1 MSRELSGGYAV
12 VDIMKGIRVLEVA
25 EHTFVPA
32 ASAVLAE
39 WGADVIKVEHAERG
53 DAMRGLLQTGVVAFA
68 TKVHVLMEH
77 SNRGKRS
84 IGIDL
89 SHPQG
94 LELVYRLAASAD
106 VFLTNKTPP
115 VLRKLKIDVEDIRR
129 HNPKIIYTRGT
140 AFGTRGP
147 DGDKGGYDFSSF
159 WCRAGSGASCTPQG
173 LGALVGQPGPGY
185 GDSIGAMTIAGG
197 IAGALLKRERTGE
210 PSVVDVSLLGTGIW
224 AMGQAIA
231 LSLQANKP
239 LEAPAV
245 GGHPAISNPLVGTY
259 RTRDGRYVSLVMLQA
274 FAYWADFCAH
284 IDRPELARDP
294 RFDSAQNLA
303 KHAPE
308 AVVILREVIESRTL
322 PEWCARFQTLRGQW
336 APVQNSLEV
345 AADPQARA
353 MGYIAQ
359 TETADGIPFELGA
372 SPVQFDERPTPTARS
387 PLFNEHGDEIL
398 QSLGLDWDRIL
409 ELRAAGAIA

>member
-1 MSRELSGGYAV
+1 MLDV
-12 VDIMKGIRVLEVA
+12 MKGIRILEVA

-39 WGADVIKVEHAERG
+39 WGADVVKVEHAERG
-53 DAMRGLLQTGVVAFA
+53 DAMRGLAQTGVVSFA

-84 IGIDL
+84 IGINL

-94 LELVYRLAASAD
+94 LELVYRLAAKSD

-115 VLRKLKIDVEDIRR
+115 VLRKLKIDVADIRK

-173 LGALVGQPGPGY
+173 LGALISQPGPGY

-224 AMGQAIA
+224 ALGQAIA
-231 LSLQANKP
+231 LTLQSGTP
-239 LEAPAV
+239 FGAPPVGTHAAV
-245 GGHPAISNPLVGTY
+245 TNPLVGAY
-259 RTRDGRYVSLVMLQA
+259 RTSDGRYVSLVMLQA
-274 FAYWADFCAH
+274 FAYWPDFCKH
-284 IDRPELARDP
+284 IDRPELVGDP
-294 RFDSAQNLA
+294 RFDSAENLA
-303 KHAPE
+303 KNALGAVEIIRE
-308 AVVILREVIESRTL
+308 AIATRTL
-322 PEWCARFQTLRGQW
+322 AEWTRRFQTLRGQW
-336 APVQNSLEV
+336 APVQNTLEV

-353 MGYIAQ
+353 MGYIAK
-359 TETADGIPFELGA
+359 TETADGTPFELGA
-372 SPVQFDERPTPTARS
+372 SPVQFDEQPTPTARS
-387 PLFNEHGDEIL
+387 PLFNEHGDEVL
-398 QSLGLDWDRIL
+398 QELGLDWDRIL
-409 ELRAAGAIA
+409 ELRVAGAIA

>member
-1 MSRELSGGYAV
+1 MLDV
-12 VDIMKGIRVLEVA
+12 MKGIRVLEVA

-32 ASAVLAE
+32 ASAVLAD

-53 DAMRGLLQTGVVAFA
+53 DAMRGLAQTGVMVA
-68 TKVHVLMEH
+68 TKVHVLLEH

-89 SHPQG
+89 SKPQG
-94 LELVYRLAASAD
+94 LDLVYRLAASSD
-106 VFLTNKTPP
+106 VFLTNKTLP
-115 VLRKLKIDVEDIRR
+115 VLRKLKIDVADIRK

-147 DGDKGGYDFSSF
+147 DGDKGGYDFTGF
-159 WCRAGSGASCTPQG
+159 WCRAGSAASCTPQG
-173 LGALVGQPGPGY
+173 LQGLVSQPGPGY

-224 AMGQAIA
+224 ALGQSIG
-231 LSLQANKP
+231 LSLQSGTP
-239 LEAPAV
+239 LGAPPL
-245 GGHPAISNPLVGTY
+245 GGHHAVTNPLVGTY
-259 RTRDGRYVSLVMLQA
+259 RTSDGRHVSLVMLQA
-274 FAYWADFCAH
+274 FAYWSDFCHH

-294 RFDSAQNLA
+294 RFDSVEHLA
-303 KHAPE
+303 KNALT
-308 AVVILREVIESRTL
+308 AVEIIRSVIATRTL
-322 PEWCARFQTLRGQW
+322 AEWRQRFQTLRGQW
-336 APVQNSLEV
+336 APVQDALEV

-353 MGYIAQ
+353 MGYIAKA
-359 TETADGIPFELGA
+359 ETADGTPFELGA
-372 SPVQFDERPTPTARS
+372 SPVQFDEQPTPTARS

-398 QSLGLDWDRIL
+398 QELGLDWDRIL
-409 ELRAAGAIA
+409 ELRATGAIA

>member
-1 MSRELSGGYAV
+1 MLDV
-12 VDIMKGIRVLEVA
+12 MKGIRILEVA

-53 DAMRGLLQTGVVAFA
+53 DAMRGLAQTGVVAA

-77 SNRGKRS
+77 SNRAKRS

-89 SHPQG
+89 SVPQG
-94 LELVYRLAASAD
+94 LDLVYRLAATAD

-115 VLRKLKIDVEDIRR
+115 VLRKLKIDVADVRK

-140 AFGTRGP
+140 AFGPSGP
-147 DGDKGGYDFSSF
+147 DGNKGGYDFSSF
-159 WCRAGSGASCTPQG
+159 WCRAGSAASCTPLG
-173 LGALVGQPGPGY
+173 LGGVISQPGPGY

-210 PSVVDVSLLGTGIW
+210 PSIVDVSLLGTGIW
-224 AMGQAIA
+224 ALGQAIGM
-231 LSLQANKP
+231 SLQTGMP
-239 LEAPAV
+239 LQSPPV
-245 GGHPAISNPLVGTY
+245 GGHMAVTNPLVGTY
-259 RTRDGRYVSLVMLQA
+259 RTSDGRYLSLVMLQA
-274 FAYWADFCAH
+274 FAYWPDLCAH
-284 IDRPELARDP
+284 IGRSDLVGDP
-294 RFDSAQNLA
+294 RFDSHENLA
-303 KHAPE
+303 KNALT
-308 AVVILREVIESRTL
+308 AVEIIREVIATKTL
-322 PEWCARFQTLRGQW
+322 AEWTQRFQTLRGQW

-353 MGYIAQ
+353 MGYIAGTQ
-359 TETADGIPFELGA
+359 TADGIPFELGA
-372 SPVQFDERPTPTARS
+372 TPVQFDERPTPTARS

-398 QSLGLDWDRIL
+398 QELGMDWDQII

>member
-1 MSRELSGGYAV
+1 ML
-12 VDIMKGIRVLEVA
+12 DIMKGIRILEVA

-32 ASAVLAE
+32 ASAILAE

-53 DAMRGLLQTGVVAFA
+53 DAMRGLAQTGVVAV

-89 SHPQG
+89 SHPRG
-94 LELVYRLAASAD
+94 LELVYKLAATAD

-115 VLRKLKIDVEDIRR
+115 VLRKLRIDVPDIRK
-129 HNPKIIYTRGT
+129 HNPRIIYTRGT

-159 WCRAGSGASCTPQG
+159 WCRAGSAASCTPQG
-173 LGALVGQPGPGY
+173 LPGLIGQPGPGY

-197 IAGALLKRERTGE
+197 IAGALLKRERTGK

-224 AMGQAIA
+224 ALGQGIG
-231 LSLQANKP
+231 LSLQSGTALATPP
-239 LEAPAV
+239 L
-245 GGHPAISNPLVGTY
+245 GGHSAITNPLVGAY
-259 RTRDGRYVSLVMLQA
+259 RTSDGRYVSLVMLQA
-274 FAYWADFCAH
+274 FVYWPDLCNH
-284 IDRPELARDP
+284 IGRPELAGDP

-303 KHAPE
+303 RNALA
-308 AVVILREVIESRTL
+308 AVEILREVFATRTL
-322 PEWCARFQTLRGQW
+322 AEWTQRFQTLRGQW
-336 APVQNSLEV
+336 APVQNALEV

-353 MGYIAQ
+353 MGYIAK
-359 TETADGIPFELGA
+359 TETADGTPFELGA
-372 SPVQFDERPTPTARS
+372 TPVQFDEQPTPTARA

-398 QSLGLDWDRIL
+398 QELGLDWDRIL
-409 ELRAAGAIA
+409 ELRVAGAIA